1 MNIPRKWLVPQKRE
15 GISVWRWL
23 LERLLIAFGIAL
35 SVLLVSVF
43 LFKERFMFHPSPE
56 MAITPKDLKLLH
68 EEKWLETPD
77 GLKMKAW
84 RIGLPKNAG
93 KPVILVFHGNGGN
106 MSHFSQ
112 WEVLASLGL
121 TVMTID
127 YPGYGESEG
136 KPSEERTYQA
146 AEALWQWAAAPG
158 TPPETIVFYGFSLGG
173 AVAAQLAV
181 RHPPAALILDSTFTR
196 LRDVPSARLPVLAP
210 LLRLILGDAF
220 DTQSRL
226 ALIRC
231 PLLLIHSRD
240 DDVIPF
246 RLGEKLFAAY
256 SNHRKIFVTGQG
268 GHHDFLLNE
277 ALYLRK
283 IQDFLSGIP
292 APASKKP

>member
-1 MNIPRKWLVPQKRE
+1 MNIPREWLVPQKRE
-15 GISVWRWL
+15 GISTGHWL
-23 LERLLIAFGIAL
+23 FERLLIAFGIVL
-35 SVLLVSVF
+35 SVLFVSVF
-43 LFKERFMFHPSPE
+43 LFKERFIFHPSPE
-56 MAITPKDLKLLH
+56 MEVTPKELKLPY
-68 EEKWLETPD
+68 EEKCLETPD

-84 RIGLPKNAG
+84 RIGPPKNTA
-93 KPVILVFHGNGGN
+93 KPTVLVFHGNGGN

-112 WEVLASLGL
+112 WEALASLGL
-121 TVMTID
+121 TVMTVD

-146 AEALWQWAAAPG
+146 AEALWQWAAALG
-158 TPPETIVFYGFSLGG
+158 TPPETTIFYGFSLGG

-196 LRDVPSARLPVLAP
+196 LRDVPSARLPALAP
-210 LLRLILGDAF
+210 VVHLILGDAF

-231 PLLLIHSRD
+231 PLLVIHSRN

-246 RLGEKLFAAY
+246 QLGEKLFAMY
-256 SNHRKIFVTGQG
+256 LHRKTFVTGQG
-268 GHHDFLLNE
+268 LHHDFLFNE

-283 IQDFLSGIP
+283 IQDFLGELP
-292 APASKKP
+292 VPASKKP